1 MKSKEN
7 QLVVGRRN
15 ALKML
20 GLSSAAM
27 LAEGFSDISAAEPLD
42 IKPKPKPLI
51 TGGRSS
57 VAFTTG
63 ADRRQMLFEVI
74 KPFEKEIR
82 AGLKGKQLIIKPNM
96 VVTNVALCATHV
108 EALGSL
114 LEYLK
119 PIYKGQI
126 IIAESS
132 SLTNSAEGFKNY
144 GYLDLGKNYNVMFVD
159 LNTAGGKP
167 FYVLDRNLHLDKI
180 QITDSF
186 ANPDNYIISLSRLK
200 THNTV
205 VMTAGVKN
213 MCMAAPVNRPAS
225 GGNKPLNY
233 KWNMHSG
240 GPRFIHYN
248 LYLMAQSVRP
258 DFTIIDGVEGMEGD
272 GPIGGTP
279 VAHKIALAGQDVVAV
294 DSMCCRLMGIPL
306 ENVGYLNYCAAGGLG
321 NIDRG
326 KIDIIGSEDP
336 DKHIINY
343 KLSPNIAYQLEW
355 KDPLNIPGPTMKPP
369 APKQGQ

>member
-7 QLVVGRRN
+7 QLAIGRRN

-20 GLSSAAM
+20 GLSSTAM
-27 LAEGFSDISAAEPLD
+27 LARGFSDISAAEPRD
-42 IKPKPKPLI
+42 VKPKPKPLI
-51 TGGRSS
+51 DNGKSI
-57 VAFTTG
+57 VAFRTG
-63 ADRRQMLFEVI
+63 TDRQQMLFEVI

-108 EALGSL
+108 EALRSL
-114 LEYLK
+114 LEHLK

-132 SLTNSAEGFKNY
+132 SLPNSAEGFKNY
-144 GYLDLGKNYNVMFVD
+144 GYLDLEKNYNVKFVD
-159 LNTAGGKP
+159 LNTAGSKP

-180 QITDSF
+180 QIADSF
-186 ANPDNYIISLSRLK
+186 ANPDNYIISISRLK

-272 GPIGGTP
+272 GPISGTP
-279 VAHKIALAGQDVVAV
+279 VAHNIALAGQDVVAV

-321 NIDRG
+321 NIDRER
-326 KIDIIGSEDP
+326 IDIIGSGDP
-336 DKHIINY
+336 DKHIIKY
-343 KLSPNIAYQLEW
+343 KLSPSIAYQLEW
-355 KDPLNIPGPTMKPP
+355 KDPLTLPGPKINSR
-369 APKQGQ
+369 

>member
-1 MKSKEN
+1 MKSKIN

-27 LAEGFSDISAAEPLD
+27 LAGGFNDISSAEPRD
-42 IKPKPKPLI
+42 TKPKPKPLI
-51 TGGRSS
+51 ASGRSS

-63 ADRRQMLFEVI
+63 ADRQQMLFQVI

-108 EALGSL
+108 EALRSL

-119 PIYKGQI
+119 PIYKGLI

-132 SLTNSAEGFKNY
+132 SQPNSAEGFKNY
-144 GYLDLGKNYNVMFVD
+144 GYLELEKNYNIKFVD
-159 LNTAGGKP
+159 LNTAGSKP
-167 FYVLDRNLHLDKI
+167 FYVLDKNLHLDKI
-180 QITDSF
+180 QIADSF
-186 ANPDNYIISLSRLK
+186 ANPDNYIISISRLK

-213 MCMAAPVNRPAS
+213 MCMAAPVFRQAS
-225 GGNKPLNY
+225 GGNKPQSY

-240 GPRFIHYN
+240 GSRFIQYN

-272 GPIGGTP
+272 GPISGTP

-306 ENVGYLNYCAAGGLG
+306 EDVGYLNYCAAGGLG
-321 NIDRG
+321 NIDRE

-336 DKHIINY
+336 DKHIIKY

-355 KDPLNIPGPTMKPP
+355 KDPLNLPGPTMKPP
-369 APKQGQ
+369 APKQAP